1 MTDKEADKLLERLRR
16 SKANCTRHD
25 LELVYLGYGFR
36 IRIGSKHDMA
46 IHEKYKHLRG
56 TLPNHKS
63 FATGY
68 VTCAIDLIDEVLRL
82 EKQGG

>member
-1 MTDKEADKLLERLRR
+1 MTDKAAKLLEQLRR
-16 SKANCTRHD
+16 SQANCTRHD

-36 IRIGSKHDMA
+36 IRIGGKHDMA

-68 VTCAIDLIDEVLRL
+68 VTCAINLIDEVLRL

>member
-1 MTDKEADKLLERLRR
+1 MTDKKAAKLLERLRR
-16 SKANCTRHD
+16 SKANCTRSD
-25 LELVYLGYGFR
+25 LESVYLGYGFR

-63 FATGY
+63 FAEGY

>member
-1 MTDKEADKLLERLRR
+1 MTDKAAKLLEQLRR
-16 SKANCTRHD
+16 SPANCTRHD

-36 IRIGSKHDMA
+36 IRIGRKHDMA
-46 IHEKYKHLRG
+46 IHEKYKYLRA

-63 FATGY
+63 FAVGY
-68 VTCAIDLIDEVLRL
+68 VTSAIDLIDEVLRL

>member
-1 MTDKEADKLLERLRR
+1 MTAKAAKLLEQLRR

-25 LELVYLGYGFR
+25 LEVLYLGYGFR
-36 IRIGSKHDMA
+36 IRIGKKHDMA

-56 TLPNHKS
+56 TLPNHTS
-63 FATGY
+63 FAIGY

>member
-1 MTDKEADKLLERLRR
+1 MTDKAAKLLEQLRR
-16 SKANCTRHD
+16 SQANCTRHD
-25 LELVYLGYGFR
+25 LEQVYLGYGFR
-36 IRIGSKHDMA
+36 IRIGRKHDMA

-63 FATGY
+63 FAVGY
-68 VTCAIDLIDEVLRL
+68 VTSAIDLIDEVLRL